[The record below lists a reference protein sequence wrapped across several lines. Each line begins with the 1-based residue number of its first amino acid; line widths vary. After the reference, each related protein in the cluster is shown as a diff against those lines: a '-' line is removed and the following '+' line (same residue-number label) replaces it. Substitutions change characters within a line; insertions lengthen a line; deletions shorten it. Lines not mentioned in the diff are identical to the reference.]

1 MSSHSD
7 YLIFHSYFSFRY
19 GLLSLDN
26 IVSYAVKNKV
36 QNCILCDIN
45 YSGAIPDFIKKCKEH
60 SLQAI
65 AGIDFRNDKD
75 IPLYYGIAK
84 NKDGFEH
91 LNRFLSHHLM
101 TKKSF
106 PNIAPNL
113 PNTIF
118 IYPYN
123 PKKTTGLPKN
133 QFIGYQ
139 KHQSSRIHLDK
150 TISKQNSL
158 YFPLIT
164 GINKLHLQLHQNLR
178 AIDKNL
184 LLSQINIEDNLKE
197 FDLQEDFNNF
207 WKEEKSSISN
217 SIDFSK
223 FKIEY
228 KSNSHLN
235 KKQYTKDAESDFQ
248 LLKTLS
254 YQGLHQRYSRD
265 NKTAL
270 SRINHELEIIKDLGF
285 ISYFLITWDI
295 LQYAKK
301 NKIVHVGRGSGANS
315 IVAFCLGITNVD
327 PRELDLY
334 FERFINPLRTSPPD
348 FDIDFSWKD
357 REKIQK
363 YIFNKYGNEKVALIG
378 TITHFKRR
386 SIYRELGKIMG
397 LPKEEI
403 DFYVKYPEIAK
414 KKDKT
419 HQKIYAI
426 GDKLKGFP
434 NMNSV
439 HAGGILISEK
449 SLFQYTALHYPP
461 KALPT
466 TQFDMFTAED
476 LGFEKLDI
484 LSQRGIGHIKES
496 ISIIKENYNIEVN
509 INEIEKIKKDSKV
522 KEILSKGETVG
533 AFYVES
539 PAMQGLIKKLRCD
552 NYLILVAASSII
564 RPGVAKSG
572 MMKTYIQNYNQPNN
586 VKYLHPK
593 LEGLL
598 KETYGVMV
606 YQEDVLK
613 VCHHFAGLNM
623 ADADILRRGMSGKY
637 RSKEE
642 FLVIQDKFFANCKE
656 KQYPKETVTELWRQI
671 ESFAGYS
678 FSKAHSASYA
688 IESYQSL
695 YLKAHYPLEFMVAV
709 INNFGGFYHS
719 WLYFHEA
726 QRLGAKIEL
735 PNINHSTYLTRIIG
749 KTIYIGF
756 IHIQN
761 IEHKWIKKILEEREE
776 NGFYTSFGNFIERA
790 ENHKESILTLIKLQV
805 FKDFQP
811 SPTVLLW
818 EYFGYSPSQK
828 PVNEELFP
836 TEEKTFTLPNLESG
850 PLDNAYNEI
859 ELLGFPLSLN
869 YFKMLK
875 TSFRGE
881 LFANEMNTFVGK
893 TVRMLALLVTLKFVK
908 TKTGEYMNFG
918 FFIDSRGDYFDT
930 THFASS
936 LKYYPFQGH
945 GVYLLKGKIVE
956 EFGHCS
962 MEVNQMAKMPL
973 QEKRQ

>member
-19 GLLSLDN
+19 GLLSLDD
-26 IVSYAVKNKV
+26 IVSYALKKSIR
-36 QNCILCDIN
+36 NCILCDIN
-45 YSGAIPDFIKKCKEH
+45 YSGAIPDFIKKCEEH
-60 SLQAI
+60 SLQAV

-75 IPLYYGIAK
+75 TPLYYGIAK
-84 NKDGFEH
+84 NKNGLEH

-101 TKKSF
+101 TKKPF
-106 PNIAPNL
+106 PDIAPNF

-118 IYPYN
+118 IYPY
-123 PKKTTGLPKN
+123 KHGARTDLPN
-133 QFIGYQ
+133 SHFIGFQ
-139 KHQSSRIHLDK
+139 KHQLSKIQLDK
-150 TISKQNSL
+150 SILKQNTL

-164 GINKLHLQLHQNLR
+164 GISKEHFQMHQSLR

-184 LLSQINIEDNLKE
+184 LLSQINIEENIKE
-197 FDLQEDFNNF
+197 FDLKEDFSNF
-207 WKEEKSSISN
+207 CKDKKNLFTN

-223 FKIEY
+223 FIIEY
-228 KSNSHLN
+228 KSNSHRN
-235 KKQYTKDAESDFQ
+235 KKQFQEDAVSDFQ
-248 LLKTLS
+248 FIKELS
-254 YQGLHQRYSRD
+254 YQGLYQRYSRD
-265 NKTAL
+265 NKIAL
-270 SRINHELEIIKDLGF
+270 SRINHELEIIKNLGF

-315 IVAFCLGITNVD
+315 IVAYCLGITNVD
-327 PRELDLY
+327 PIELDLY

-363 YIFNKYGNEKVALIG
+363 YIFNKYGREKVALIG

-414 KKDKT
+414 KKDET

-426 GDKLKGFP
+426 GENLKGFP

-484 LSQRGIGHIKES
+484 LSQRGIGHIEES
-496 ISIIKENYNIEVN
+496 ISIIKENYNVEIN

-522 KEILSKGETVG
+522 REILSKGETVG

-552 NYLILVAASSII
+552 NYLTLVAASSII

-637 RSKEE
+637 RSKVE
-642 FLVIQDKFFANCKE
+642 FLAIRDKFFSNCQV
-656 KQYPKETVTELWRQI
+656 KQYPKKIVAELWRQI

-735 PNINHSTYLTRIIG
+735 PHINHSTYLTRIIG

-761 IEHKWIKKILEEREE
+761 IENKWVKKFIAEREK
-776 NGFYTSFGNFIERA
+776 NGFYTSFGNFIERT

-805 FKDFQP
+805 FRDFQS
-811 SPTVLLW
+811 SPAVLLW
-818 EYFGYSPSQK
+818 KYFGYSPTQK
-828 PVNEELFP
+828 PVIEELFP
-836 TEEKTFTLPNLESG
+836 TEEKEFSLPNLESS
-850 PLDNAYNEI
+850 PIENAYNEI
-859 ELLGFPLSLN
+859 DLLGFPLSLN
-869 YFKMLK
+869 YFELLK

-881 LFANEMNTFVGK
+881 VFAHEMTAFIGK
-893 TVRMLALLVTLKFVK
+893 TVRMLALLVTIKFVK

-918 FFIDSRGDYFDT
+918 FFVDYEGNYFDT

-936 LKYYPFQGH
+936 LKSYPFQGH

-962 MEVNQMAKMPL
+962 MEVTQMARMPL
-973 QEKRQ
+973 QEKSI